1 MCTPLAKLAIGIWAA
16 MATGFYYLAA
26 APPAS
31 AQIDVCGPG
40 NFSSACAPN
49 NTPSP
54 QSPASRSATSR
65 SAPQPA
71 PAVIADPVPPP
82 VVQSPA
88 VIADPV
94 PSPVV
99 QSPAVITDPI
109 PPLPVVQSPAVIAD
123 PIPPLPVVQ
132 SPAVIADPVVPPVV
146 QSPAVIADPIP
157 PLPVVQSPAVIADPI
172 PPLPVVQPTA
182 SPSFAN
188 IYINA
193 PSVRS
198 TAIPEPGTAIALL
211 LTGAGMIC
219 SGRKRNKQVG
229 QQR

>member
-1 MCTPLAKLAIGIWAA
+1 

-31 AQIDVCGPG
+31 ARIDVCGPG

-54 QSPASRSATSR
+54 QSAASRSAASR
-65 SAPQPA
+65 SAPQPTSA
-71 PAVIADPVPPP
+71 FIADPVPP
-82 VVQSPA
+82 
-88 VIADPV
+88 
-94 PSPVV
+94 
-99 QSPAVITDPI
+99 
-109 PPLPVVQSPAVIAD
+109 
-123 PIPPLPVVQ
+123 
-132 SPAVIADPVVPPVV
+132 
-146 QSPAVIADPIP
+146 
-157 PLPVVQSPAVIADPI
+157 PVVQSPAVIADPI

-188 IYINA
+188 IYINP

-198 TAIPEPGTAIALL
+198 TAIPEPGTSIALL

-219 SGRKRNKQVG
+219 GCRKRNKQVG

>member
-1 MCTPLAKLAIGIWAA
+1 

-99 QSPAVITDPI
+99 QSPAVIT
-109 PPLPVVQSPAVIAD
+109 D

>member
-54 QSPASRSATSR
+54 QSAASRSAASR
-65 SAPQPA
+65 SAPQPTPA
-71 PAVIADPVPPP
+71 VIADPVPSPVVQSPAVIADPVPPPVVQSPAVIADPVPPP

-99 QSPAVITDPI
+99 QSPAVIADPV
-109 PPLPVVQSPAVIAD
+109 PPL
-123 PIPPLPVVQ
+123 VVQ
-132 SPAVIADPVVPPVV
+132 SPAVIADPVP
-146 QSPAVIADPIP
+146 S
-157 PLPVVQSPAVIADPI
+157 PVVQSPAVIADPI

-219 SGRKRNKQVG
+219 GGRKRNKQVG

>member
-1 MCTPLAKLAIGIWAA
+1 MCTPLAKLAIGIWAS

-54 QSPASRSATSR
+54 QSPASPSAASR
-65 SAPQPA
+65 SAASRSDPQPA
-71 PAVIADPVPPP
+71 SAVIADPVPPP

-88 VIADPV
+88 VIADP
-94 PSPVV
+94 
-99 QSPAVITDPI
+99 I
-109 PPLPVVQSPAVIAD
+109 PPLPAVQSPAVIAD
-123 PIPPLPVVQ
+123 PIPQLPVVQ
-132 SPAVIADPVVPPVV
+132 PPAVIADPVV
-146 QSPAVIADPIP
+146 
-157 PLPVVQSPAVIADPI
+157 
-172 PPLPVVQPTA
+172 PLPVVQPTA

-219 SGRKRNKQVG
+219 GGRKRNKQVG

>member
-1 MCTPLAKLAIGIWAA
+1 MCTPLAKLAIGIWAS

-31 AQIDVCGPG
+31 ARIDVCGPG

-54 QSPASRSATSR
+54 QSAASRSAASR
-65 SAPQPA
+65 SAPQPTSA
-71 PAVIADPVPPP
+71 FIADPVPPP

-94 PSPVV
+94 VPS
-99 QSPAVITDPI
+99 
-109 PPLPVVQSPAVIAD
+109 
-123 PIPPLPVVQ
+123 VVQ
-132 SPAVIADPVVPPVV
+132 SPAVIADPVVPSVV
-146 QSPAVIADPIP
+146 QPPAVIADPVVP
-157 PLPVVQSPAVIADPI
+157 SVVQSPAVIADPI

-188 IYINA
+188 IYINP

-198 TAIPEPGTAIALL
+198 TAIPEPGTSIALL

-219 SGRKRNKQVG
+219 GCRKRNKQVG